1 MYDDINDELK
11 PWVEMLQS
19 EAVEDRLVAVKTLQ
33 HIGDEDAIAPLI
45 DALSDDDT
53 NVQKIAITAI
63 WELTN
68 PIAVKPLMACLRSPE
83 EEVRKE
89 ALSALKELIAPA
101 DLMMLLDYVQEDN
114 FYMQLN
120 VLILLR
126 KIHDAQA
133 LPYVLP
139 FFESEREEL
148 RETAITTLRYLNQ
161 VEAALSTLD
170 WCKKSYVQIC
180 TIPGVKLTL
189 AISSGKGDVGKST
202 TSVNLAMAL
211 SLSGAKVGLLDADV
225 YGPNIP
231 QMLGLKQSDV
241 QTLDTPQGQKFI
253 PLEAHGIKVMSVGL
267 LAEPERPLA
276 WRGPILHK
284 IITQFIN
291 DVEWGELDYLLIDLP
306 PGTGDAQITIVQ
318 ESPICGV
325 VMVTTPQ
332 QVALSDVRRGIYM
345 FRQVG
350 VPILGIVEN
359 MSYLENA
366 EGKRTAVFGMG
377 GGEEIAQELSAPL
390 LGQIPLDPR
399 ICSGGDERNPITFSQ
414 PNSSAAQTFKQIALA
429 LSQTFKIS
437 QNNSQKTATDK
448 QIITQ

>member
-1 MYDDINDELK
+1 MTNEREQQAIQLLKQIIEPNLNNDIVSLGMVRNL
-11 PWVEMLQS
+11 
-19 EAVEDRLVAVKTLQ
+19 RLV
-33 HIGDEDAIAPLI
+33 D
-45 DALSDDDT
+45 
-53 NVQKIAITAI
+53 
-63 WELTN
+63 
-68 PIAVKPLMACLRSPE
+68 
-83 EEVRKE
+83 
-89 ALSALKELIAPA
+89 
-101 DLMMLLDYVQEDN
+101 DYVYLKLYIGSHQ
-114 FYMQLN
+114 
-120 VLILLR
+120 
-126 KIHDAQA
+126 HD
-133 LPYVLP
+133 LKDK
-139 FFESEREEL
+139 
-148 RETAITTLRYLNQ
+148 
-161 VEAALSTLD
+161 VEAALSNLD
-170 WCKKSYVQIC
+170 WCKKSYVQMC

-189 AISSGKGDVGKST
+189 AISSGKGGVGKST
-202 TSVNLAMAL
+202 TSVNLAIAL
-211 SLSGAKVGLLDADV
+211 SQLGAKVGLLDADV

-350 VPILGIVEN
+350 VPVLGIVEN

-399 ICSGGDERNPITFSQ
+399 ICSGGDEGNPITFSQ
-414 PNSSAAQTFKQIALA
+414 PDSSAAQTFKQISLA
-429 LSQTFKIS
+429 LNQTFNS
-437 QNNSQKTATDK
+437 SQKSSEEIASDK
-448 QIITQ
+448 QIIAQ

>member
-1 MYDDINDELK
+1 MTNNREQQTIQLLKRIIEPNLNNDIVSLGMVRNL
-11 PWVEMLQS
+11 
-19 EAVEDRLVAVKTLQ
+19 RLV
-33 HIGDEDAIAPLI
+33 D
-45 DALSDDDT
+45 
-53 NVQKIAITAI
+53 
-63 WELTN
+63 
-68 PIAVKPLMACLRSPE
+68 
-83 EEVRKE
+83 
-89 ALSALKELIAPA
+89 
-101 DLMMLLDYVQEDN
+101 DYVYLKLYIGSHQ
-114 FYMQLN
+114 
-120 VLILLR
+120 
-126 KIHDAQA
+126 HD
-133 LPYVLP
+133 LKDKV
-139 FFESEREEL
+139 
-148 RETAITTLRYLNQ
+148 ET
-161 VEAALSTLD
+161 ALSTLD
-170 WCKKSYVQIC
+170 WCKKPYIQIC

-189 AISSGKGDVGKST
+189 AISSGKGGVGKST
-202 TSVNLAMAL
+202 TSVNLAIAL
-211 SLSGAKVGLLDADV
+211 SKLGAKVGLLDADV

-231 QMLGLKQSDV
+231 QMLGLKPSDV
-241 QTLDTPQGQKFI
+241 QTLDTSQGQKFI
-253 PLEAHGIKVMSVGL
+253 PLEAHDIKVMSVGL

-350 VPILGIVEN
+350 VPVLGIVEN

-377 GGEEIAQELSAPL
+377 GGEQIAQELSAPL

-399 ICSGGDERNPITFSQ
+399 ICSGGDEGNPITFSQ
-414 PNSSAAQTFKQIALA
+414 PNSSAAQTFTQIAFA
-429 LSQTFKIS
+429 LSHTFKIS
-437 QNNSQKTATDK
+437 QDSSQEIATDK

>member
-1 MYDDINDELK
+1 MTNDREQQTIKLLKQIIEPNLNNDIVSLGMIRNL
-11 PWVEMLQS
+11 
-19 EAVEDRLVAVKTLQ
+19 RLV
-33 HIGDEDAIAPLI
+33 D
-45 DALSDDDT
+45 
-53 NVQKIAITAI
+53 
-63 WELTN
+63 
-68 PIAVKPLMACLRSPE
+68 
-83 EEVRKE
+83 
-89 ALSALKELIAPA
+89 
-101 DLMMLLDYVQEDN
+101 DYV
-114 FYMQLN
+114 
-120 VLILLR
+120 
-126 KIHDAQA
+126 
-133 LPYVLP
+133 
-139 FFESEREEL
+139 
-148 RETAITTLRYLNQ
+148 YLKLYIGSHQYNLKDE

-170 WCKKSYVQIC
+170 WCKKPYIQIC

-189 AISSGKGDVGKST
+189 AISSGKGGVGKST

-241 QTLDTPQGQKFI
+241 QTIDTPLGQKFI

-350 VPILGIVEN
+350 VPVLGIVEN
-359 MSYLENA
+359 MSYLVNA
-366 EGKRTAVFGMG
+366 QGRRTAIFGCG
-377 GGEEIAQELSAPL
+377 GGAEIAHELSTPL
-390 LGQIPLDPR
+390 LGQIPLDPL
-399 ICSGGDERNPITFSQ
+399 ICDGGDKGNPIALSQ
-414 PNSSAAQTFKQIALA
+414 PDCLAALTFKQIAAA
-429 LSQTFKIS
+429 LSQTFAIS
-437 QNNSQKTATDK
+437 RKVAV
-448 QIITQ
+448 

>member
-1 MYDDINDELK
+1 MTNNREQQTIQLLKQIIEPNLNNDIVSLGMVRNL
-11 PWVEMLQS
+11 
-19 EAVEDRLVAVKTLQ
+19 RLV
-33 HIGDEDAIAPLI
+33 D
-45 DALSDDDT
+45 
-53 NVQKIAITAI
+53 
-63 WELTN
+63 
-68 PIAVKPLMACLRSPE
+68 
-83 EEVRKE
+83 
-89 ALSALKELIAPA
+89 
-101 DLMMLLDYVQEDN
+101 DYVYLKLYIGSHQ
-114 FYMQLN
+114 
-120 VLILLR
+120 
-126 KIHDAQA
+126 HDLKDKVQ
-133 LPYVLP
+133 
-139 FFESEREEL
+139 
-148 RETAITTLRYLNQ
+148 
-161 VEAALSTLD
+161 AALSTLD
-170 WCKKSYVQIC
+170 WCKKPYIQVC
-180 TIPGVKLTL
+180 TIPGVRLTL
-189 AISSGKGDVGKST
+189 AISSGKGGVGKST

-241 QTLDTPQGQKFI
+241 QTIDTPVGEGLSPELNSGACTPRQKFI

-350 VPILGIVEN
+350 VPVLGIVEN

-366 EGKRTAVFGMG
+366 QGKRTAVFGMG
-377 GGEEIAQELSAPL
+377 GGAEIAQELSAPL

-399 ICSGGDERNPITFSQ
+399 ICSGGDEGNPITLSQ
-414 PNSSAAQTFKQIALA
+414 PNSVAAQTFNQIALA
-429 LSQTFKIS
+429 LSQTF
-437 QNNSQKTATDK
+437 ATDQK
-448 QIITQ
+448 VAASTNSAKPILSNL

>member
-1 MYDDINDELK
+1 MKDREQQAIQLLKQIIEPNPNSDIVSLGMVRNLRLVDDYIYLKLYIGSHQYDLK
-11 PWVEMLQS
+11 GKV
-19 EAVEDRLVAVKTLQ
+19 EAV
-33 HIGDEDAIAPLI
+33 
-45 DALSDDDT
+45 
-53 NVQKIAITAI
+53 
-63 WELTN
+63 
-68 PIAVKPLMACLRSPE
+68 
-83 EEVRKE
+83 
-89 ALSALKELIAPA
+89 
-101 DLMMLLDYVQEDN
+101 
-114 FYMQLN
+114 
-120 VLILLR
+120 
-126 KIHDAQA
+126 
-133 LPYVLP
+133 
-139 FFESEREEL
+139 
-148 RETAITTLRYLNQ
+148 
-161 VEAALSTLD
+161 LSTLD
-170 WCKKSYVQIC
+170 WCKKSYVQVC

-189 AISSGKGDVGKST
+189 AISSGKGGVGKST

-241 QTLDTPQGQKFI
+241 QTIDTPVGQKFI

-350 VPILGIVEN
+350 VPVLGIVEN

-366 EGKRTAVFGMG
+366 QGKRTAVFGMG

-399 ICSGGDERNPITFSQ
+399 ICSGGDEGNPIALSQ
-414 PNSSAAQTFKQIALA
+414 PDSIAAQTFKQIALA
-429 LSQTFKIS
+429 LSQTFTIS
-437 QNNSQKTATDK
+437 QKIAV
-448 QIITQ
+448 

>member
-1 MYDDINDELK
+1 MTNDREQQTIQLLKQIIEPNLNNDIVSLGMVRNL
-11 PWVEMLQS
+11 
-19 EAVEDRLVAVKTLQ
+19 RLV
-33 HIGDEDAIAPLI
+33 D
-45 DALSDDDT
+45 
-53 NVQKIAITAI
+53 
-63 WELTN
+63 
-68 PIAVKPLMACLRSPE
+68 
-83 EEVRKE
+83 
-89 ALSALKELIAPA
+89 
-101 DLMMLLDYVQEDN
+101 DYV
-114 FYMQLN
+114 
-120 VLILLR
+120 
-126 KIHDAQA
+126 
-133 LPYVLP
+133 
-139 FFESEREEL
+139 
-148 RETAITTLRYLNQ
+148 YLKLYIGSHQ
-161 VEAALSTLD
+161 YDLKDKVQAALSTLD
-170 WCKKSYVQIC
+170 WCKKPYIQIC
-180 TIPGVKLTL
+180 TIPGVRLTL
-189 AISSGKGDVGKST
+189 AISSGKGGVGKST

-231 QMLGLKQSDV
+231 QMLGLKQSDI
-241 QTLDTPQGQKFI
+241 QTLDTPLGQKFI

-350 VPILGIVEN
+350 IPVLGIVEN

-366 EGKRTAVFGMG
+366 QGKRTAVFGMG
-377 GGEEIAQELSAPL
+377 GGAEIAQELSTPL

-399 ICSGGDERNPITFSQ
+399 ICSGGDEGKAIALSQ
-414 PNSSAAQTFKQIALA
+414 PDSIAAQTFKQIALA
-429 LSQTFKIS
+429 LSQTFAISLKI
-437 QNNSQKTATDK
+437 AV
-448 QIITQ
+448 

>member
-1 MYDDINDELK
+1 MTNNREQQAIQLLKQIIEPNLNNDIVSLGMVRNL
-11 PWVEMLQS
+11 
-19 EAVEDRLVAVKTLQ
+19 RLV
-33 HIGDEDAIAPLI
+33 D
-45 DALSDDDT
+45 
-53 NVQKIAITAI
+53 
-63 WELTN
+63 
-68 PIAVKPLMACLRSPE
+68 
-83 EEVRKE
+83 
-89 ALSALKELIAPA
+89 
-101 DLMMLLDYVQEDN
+101 DYV
-114 FYMQLN
+114 
-120 VLILLR
+120 
-126 KIHDAQA
+126 
-133 LPYVLP
+133 
-139 FFESEREEL
+139 
-148 RETAITTLRYLNQ
+148 YLKLYIGSHQ
-161 VEAALSTLD
+161 QDLKGKVEAALSTLD
-170 WCKKSYVQIC
+170 WCKKPYVQVC
-180 TIPGVKLTL
+180 TIPGVRLTL
-189 AISSGKGDVGKST
+189 AISSGKGGVGKST

-241 QTLDTPQGQKFI
+241 QTIDTAVGQKFI

-350 VPILGIVEN
+350 VPVLGIVEN

-366 EGKRTAVFGMG
+366 QGKRTAVFGMG
-377 GGEEIAQELSAPL
+377 GGAEIAQELSAPL

-399 ICSGGDERNPITFSQ
+399 ICSGGDEGNPITLSQ
-414 PNSSAAQTFKQIALA
+414 PNSVAAQTFNQIALA
-429 LSQTFKIS
+429 LSQTF
-437 QNNSQKTATDK
+437 ATDQK
-448 QIITQ
+448 IPASTNSAKPILSNL

>member
-1 MYDDINDELK
+1 MKDREQQTIQLLKQIIEPNLNNDIVSLGMVRNL
-11 PWVEMLQS
+11 
-19 EAVEDRLVAVKTLQ
+19 RLV
-33 HIGDEDAIAPLI
+33 
-45 DALSDDDT
+45 DDY
-53 NVQKIAITAI
+53 VYLKLYLGSHQY
-63 WELTN
+63 
-68 PIAVKPLMACLRSPE
+68 
-83 EEVRKE
+83 
-89 ALSALKELIAPA
+89 ALK
-101 DLMMLLDYVQEDN
+101 DKVQ
-114 FYMQLN
+114 
-120 VLILLR
+120 
-126 KIHDAQA
+126 
-133 LPYVLP
+133 
-139 FFESEREEL
+139 S
-148 RETAITTLRYLNQ
+148 
-161 VEAALSTLD
+161 ALSTLD
-170 WCKKSYVQIC
+170 WCKKPYIQIC

-189 AISSGKGDVGKST
+189 AISSGKGGVGKST

-241 QTLDTPQGQKFI
+241 IAIATPLGQKFV

-276 WRGPILHK
+276 WRGPVLHK

-291 DVEWGELDYLLIDLP
+291 DVAWGELDYLLIDLP

-350 VPILGIVEN
+350 IPVLGVVEN
-359 MSYLENA
+359 MSYLLDET
-366 EGKRTAVFGMG
+366 GKRTAIFGSG
-377 GGEEIAQELSAPL
+377 GGAQIAEELSAPL

-399 ICSGGDERNPITFSQ
+399 ICSSGDRGNPIAINQ
-414 PNSSAAQTFKQIALA
+414 PDSEATRMFAQIAVA
-429 LSQTFKIS
+429 LSQTFKL
-437 QNNSQKTATDK
+437 NCERAEY
-448 QIITQ
+448 

>member
-1 MYDDINDELK
+1 MSDREQQTIQLLKQIIEPNLNNDVVSLGM
-11 PWVEMLQS
+11 VRNL
-19 EAVEDRLVAVKTLQ
+19 RLV
-33 HIGDEDAIAPLI
+33 D
-45 DALSDDDT
+45 
-53 NVQKIAITAI
+53 
-63 WELTN
+63 
-68 PIAVKPLMACLRSPE
+68 
-83 EEVRKE
+83 
-89 ALSALKELIAPA
+89 
-101 DLMMLLDYVQEDN
+101 DYVYLKLYIGSHQ
-114 FYMQLN
+114 
-120 VLILLR
+120 
-126 KIHDAQA
+126 HD
-133 LPYVLP
+133 LKDK
-139 FFESEREEL
+139 
-148 RETAITTLRYLNQ
+148 

-170 WCKKSYVQIC
+170 WCKKPYIQIC

-189 AISSGKGDVGKST
+189 AISSGKGGVGKST
-202 TSVNLAMAL
+202 TSVNLAIAL

-350 VPILGIVEN
+350 VPVLGIVEN
-359 MSYLENA
+359 MSYLVDPQ
-366 EGKRTAVFGMG
+366 GSRTAIFGSG
-377 GGEEIAQELSAPL
+377 GGAEIAQELSTPL

-399 ICSGGDERNPITFSQ
+399 ICNGGDEGNPIALSQ
-414 PNSSAAQTFKQIALA
+414 PDSLAALTFKQIAGA
-429 LSQTFKIS
+429 LSQTFAIS
-437 QNNSQKTATDK
+437 QKVAV
-448 QIITQ
+448 

>member
-1 MYDDINDELK
+1 MTKDKQKQTIQLLKQIIEPNLDNDIVSLGMVRNLRLVDDYVYLKLYLGSHQYELK
-11 PWVEMLQS
+11 
-19 EAVEDRLVAVKTLQ
+19 DK
-33 HIGDEDAIAPLI
+33 
-45 DALSDDDT
+45 
-53 NVQKIAITAI
+53 VQ
-63 WELTN
+63 
-68 PIAVKPLMACLRSPE
+68 
-83 EEVRKE
+83 
-89 ALSALKELIAPA
+89 
-101 DLMMLLDYVQEDN
+101 
-114 FYMQLN
+114 
-120 VLILLR
+120 
-126 KIHDAQA
+126 
-133 LPYVLP
+133 
-139 FFESEREEL
+139 
-148 RETAITTLRYLNQ
+148 
-161 VEAALSTLD
+161 AALSTLD
-170 WCKKSYVQIC
+170 WCKKPYIQIC

-189 AISSGKGDVGKST
+189 AISSGKGGVGKST
-202 TSVNLAMAL
+202 TSVNLAIAL
-211 SLSGAKVGLLDADV
+211 SKLGAKVGLLDADV

-241 QTLDTPQGQKFI
+241 QTLDTPLGQKFI
-253 PLEAHGIKVMSVGL
+253 PLEAHGIKVISVGL

-350 VPILGIVEN
+350 VPVLGIVEN
-359 MSYLENA
+359 MSYLVDER
-366 EGKRTAVFGMG
+366 GKRTAIFGSG

-399 ICSGGDERNPITFSQ
+399 ICSGGDSGNPITLSQ
-414 PNSSAAQTFKQIALA
+414 PDSVAAQTFKQIAVALA
-429 LSQTFKIS
+429 QTFTVSPEMSTKEELIV
-437 QNNSQKTATDK
+437 K
-448 QIITQ
+448 

>member
-1 MYDDINDELK
+1 MSDREQQTIQLLKQIIEPNLNNDIVSLGMVRNL
-11 PWVEMLQS
+11 
-19 EAVEDRLVAVKTLQ
+19 RLV
-33 HIGDEDAIAPLI
+33 D
-45 DALSDDDT
+45 
-53 NVQKIAITAI
+53 
-63 WELTN
+63 
-68 PIAVKPLMACLRSPE
+68 
-83 EEVRKE
+83 
-89 ALSALKELIAPA
+89 
-101 DLMMLLDYVQEDN
+101 DYVYLKLYIGSHQ
-114 FYMQLN
+114 
-120 VLILLR
+120 
-126 KIHDAQA
+126 HD
-133 LPYVLP
+133 LKD
-139 FFESEREEL
+139 
-148 RETAITTLRYLNQ
+148 Q

-170 WCKKSYVQIC
+170 WCKKPYIQIC

-189 AISSGKGDVGKST
+189 AISSGKGGVGKST

-350 VPILGIVEN
+350 VPVLGIVEN
-359 MSYLENA
+359 MSYLVDPQ
-366 EGKRTAVFGMG
+366 GRRTAIFGSG
-377 GGEEIAQELSAPL
+377 GGAEIAQELSTPL

-399 ICSGGDERNPITFSQ
+399 ICNGGDEGNPIALSQ
-414 PNSSAAQTFKQIALA
+414 PDSLAALTFKQIAGA
-429 LSQTFKIS
+429 LSQTFVIS
-437 QNNSQKTATDK
+437 QKVAV
-448 QIITQ
+448 

>member
-1 MYDDINDELK
+1 MTNDKQKQTIQLLKQIIEPNLNNDIVSLGMVRNLKLVDDYIYLKLYLGSHQYELK
-11 PWVEMLQS
+11 
-19 EAVEDRLVAVKTLQ
+19 DK
-33 HIGDEDAIAPLI
+33 
-45 DALSDDDT
+45 
-53 NVQKIAITAI
+53 VQT
-63 WELTN
+63 
-68 PIAVKPLMACLRSPE
+68 
-83 EEVRKE
+83 
-89 ALSALKELIAPA
+89 
-101 DLMMLLDYVQEDN
+101 
-114 FYMQLN
+114 
-120 VLILLR
+120 
-126 KIHDAQA
+126 
-133 LPYVLP
+133 
-139 FFESEREEL
+139 
-148 RETAITTLRYLNQ
+148 
-161 VEAALSTLD
+161 ALSTLD
-170 WCKKSYVQIC
+170 WCKKPYVQIC

-189 AISSGKGDVGKST
+189 AISSGKGGVGKST
-202 TSVNLAMAL
+202 TSVNLAIAL
-211 SLSGAKVGLLDADV
+211 SKLGAKVGLLDADV

-241 QTLDTPQGQKFI
+241 QTLDTPLGQKFI

-350 VPILGIVEN
+350 VPVLGIVEN
-359 MSYLENA
+359 MSYLLDA
-366 EGKRTAVFGMG
+366 EGKRTTIFGSG
-377 GGEEIAQELSAPL
+377 GGTQIAEELSAPL

-399 ICSGGDERNPITFSQ
+399 ICNGGDAGNPITLSQ
-414 PNSSAAQTFKQIALA
+414 PDSVAARTFKQIAVALA
-429 LSQTFKIS
+429 QTFKMAVKS
-437 QNNSQKTATDK
+437 
-448 QIITQ
+448 

>member
-1 MYDDINDELK
+1 MSDREQQTIQLLKQIIEPNLNNDIVSLGMVRNL
-11 PWVEMLQS
+11 
-19 EAVEDRLVAVKTLQ
+19 RLV
-33 HIGDEDAIAPLI
+33 D
-45 DALSDDDT
+45 
-53 NVQKIAITAI
+53 
-63 WELTN
+63 
-68 PIAVKPLMACLRSPE
+68 
-83 EEVRKE
+83 
-89 ALSALKELIAPA
+89 
-101 DLMMLLDYVQEDN
+101 DYVYLKLYIGSHQ
-114 FYMQLN
+114 
-120 VLILLR
+120 
-126 KIHDAQA
+126 HD
-133 LPYVLP
+133 LKDK
-139 FFESEREEL
+139 
-148 RETAITTLRYLNQ
+148 
-161 VEAALSTLD
+161 VEAALSILD

-189 AISSGKGDVGKST
+189 AISSGKGGVGKST
-202 TSVNLAMAL
+202 TSVNLAIAL
-211 SLSGAKVGLLDADV
+211 SQLGAKVGLLDADV

-231 QMLGLKQSDV
+231 PMLGLKQSDV
-241 QTLDTPQGQKFI
+241 QTIDTPAGQKFI

-350 VPILGIVEN
+350 VPVLGIVEN

-399 ICSGGDERNPITFSQ
+399 ICSGGDTGNPITLSHV
-414 PNSSAAQTFKQIALA
+414 NSSAAQTFEQIALA

-437 QNNSQKTATDK
+437 QDNSQKIANK
-448 QIITQ
+448 QIIAQ